1 MSNFWDDAKKLG
13 GAAAGVAVGV
23 ATGGALGLPTA
34 VAALGGAAAGA
45 SDPAQEA
52 IKAAEKALATA
63 SKVGADIAVGI
74 GEVIITV
81 TETAI
86 AVLKNLVPGAI
97 GIRPLRAHEAA
108 LADRVFKG
116 SVQLQRIR
124 IISLYGV
131 GARPFTIPGGM
142 LGTLGWRVPVVGP
155 LLAWTSILSGL
166 SSQYLVFMGDDGY
179 RDAINYQLGSRAEGT
194 AKTYPGQTL
203 IHELTHV
210 WQGHRHLFAWDYVL
224 SSLWNQCRCGV
235 AGTSAYTYTPGKQW
249 SEYNPEQ
256 QASIVEDWY
265 VATEGAMNLTQ
276 GSDLLPYIE
285 TNIRP
290 GSLDAQSSK
299 LSVVASG
306 LTKLLPNRPT
316 APTMSQ
322 LLDVLDQLR
331 ITRLAHLPYGHT
343 AGGIAQLAM
352 LDIEIAKYRAAVS
365 AMVAQGHLIEDRAR
379 FAINMGQGPR
389 VSAMAPVTRR
399 KP

>member
-13 GAAAGVAVGV
+13 GAAAGAAAGIALGGPLGVPGAVAGL
-23 ATGGALGLPTA
+23 GGAL
-34 VAALGGAAAGA
+34 AGA

-86 AVLKNLVPGAI
+86 EILKNLIPGAI

-116 SVQLQRIR
+116 SVQLHRIR
-124 IISLYGV
+124 IVSVYGV
-131 GARPFTIPGGM
+131 GARPFTIPGSM
-142 LGTLGWRVPVVGP
+142 IGTLGWRVPVIGP
-155 LLAWTSILSGL
+155 LLAWTSILSGI
-166 SSQYLVFMGDDGY
+166 SNQYLVFMGDDGY
-179 RDAINYQLGSRAEGT
+179 RDTINYQLGKVADGT
-194 AKTYPGQTL
+194 AKTFPGQTL

-210 WQGHRHLFAWDYVL
+210 WQGHRHLFAWDYVF

-235 AGTSAYTYTPGKQW
+235 SGTSAYKYTPGKQW

-256 QASIVEDWY
+256 QASIVEDWF
-265 VATEGAMNLTQ
+265 VFTQGAMNLTL
-276 GSDLLPYIE
+276 GTELLPYIE

-299 LSVVASG
+299 LSVASSG
-306 LTKLLPNRPT
+306 LTKLLDRPI
-316 APTMSQ
+316 APTMTQ
-322 LLDVLDQLR
+322 LLDVIDKLQAQRVAFLPQRYTPSGMAKLAVLDAE
-331 ITRLAHLPYGHT
+331 ITR
-343 AGGIAQLAM
+343 
-352 LDIEIAKYRAAVS
+352 YRSMVA
-365 AMVAQGHLIEDRAR
+365 AMVAQGHLIDDRAK
-379 FAINMGQGPR
+379 FALNMGQGVR
-389 VSAMAPVTRR
+389 LSATAPAIR
-399 KP
+399 KRP